1 MLFQINTIYSKMK
14 KVILILVAFI
24 ALNLNLSAQSDVSPA
39 RWKSKEIVIDG
50 NYNEWTKPLNFYDDK
65 SGLVFAICNDTQNLY
80 LCFTTKDE
88 MKMRKM
94 MNAGWKVD
102 FNSKE
107 KKKKFKAEIEFP
119 AVNMTGVGMGM
130 GMRKGDNGNDNRSP
144 ISSPI
149 EVYRL
154 NLNTLAISGFKS
166 DKTEMK
172 LNDKS
177 GINIAVGADSL
188 KHIVYE
194 FAIPFRE
201 LYGDQPLTMGEE
213 ITMNVTVNGMER
225 PNSPSGSYNSG
236 SAMSGRGGGMGG
248 GRGGMGGG
256 RGGMGGGRQGGGMS
270 RGGGN
275 GGGGFADKSGIYD
288 RATFKQKFTL
298 VSKQ

>member
-1 MLFQINTIYSKMK
+1 MNKIFLVLIA
-14 KVILILVAFI
+14 LILFG
-24 ALNLNLSAQSDVSPA
+24 LKLSAQGDVSKA
-39 RWKSKEIVIDG
+39 RWMANGITIDG
-50 NYNEWTKPLNFYDDK
+50 NYKEWAKPLNFYDDK
-65 SGLVFAICNDTQNLY
+65 SGLMFAVGNDEKDLY

-94 MNAGWKVD
+94 MNAGWKVV

-107 KKKKFKAEIEFP
+107 KNKKFKADIEFP
-119 AVNMTGVGMGM
+119 AVNMTGAGMGM
-130 GMRKGDNGNDNRSP
+130 GMRTAANGNENRSP
-144 ISSPI
+144 ITSPI
-149 EVYRL
+149 NIYRI
-154 NLNTLAISGFKS
+154 NLSTLTINGFKS
-166 DKTEMK
+166 DKTEIK
-172 LNDKS
+172 LNDKT
-177 GINIAVGADSL
+177 GINVAVGADSI

-194 FAIPFRE
+194 IAIPLKE

-225 PNSPSGSYNSG
+225 PNSPSGSYSGG

-275 GGGGFADKSGIYD
+275 GGGFADRSGMYD

-298 VSKQ
+298 ISKQ

>member
-1 MLFQINTIYSKMK
+1 MNKISLVFIVL
-14 KVILILVAFI
+14 VISILK
-24 ALNLNLSAQSDVSPA
+24 LSAQSDVSQA

-65 SGLVFAICNDTQNLY
+65 SGLVFAICNDLQNLY
-80 LCFTTKDE
+80 LCFTAKDE

-94 MNAGWKVD
+94 MNAGWKVV

-107 KKKKFKAEIEFP
+107 KNKKFKAEIEFP
-119 AVNMTGVGMGM
+119 AVNMAGVGMGM
-130 GMRKGDNGNDNRSP
+130 GMRKGGNGNDNRSP

-149 EVYRL
+149 GVYRL
-154 NLNTLAISGFKS
+154 NLNTLPISGFKS
-166 DKTEMK
+166 DKNEMK

-225 PNSPSGSYNSG
+225 PNSPSGSYNGG
-236 SAMSGRGGGMGG
+236 SAMSGRG
-248 GRGGMGGG
+248 R
-256 RGGMGGGRQGGGMS
+256 MGGGRQGGGMS

-275 GGGGFADKSGIYD
+275 GSGRFTDKSGRYD

-298 VSKQ
+298 VSKE